1 MKHRRN
7 IGYSAAMLRM
17 AEIEVELDHIRRS
30 SSEEVPREVS
40 EAVAEPLRQEL
51 DALLLKWFGGK
62 AEPPA
67 TMPE

>member
-1 MKHRRN
+1 
-7 IGYSAAMLRM
+7 M